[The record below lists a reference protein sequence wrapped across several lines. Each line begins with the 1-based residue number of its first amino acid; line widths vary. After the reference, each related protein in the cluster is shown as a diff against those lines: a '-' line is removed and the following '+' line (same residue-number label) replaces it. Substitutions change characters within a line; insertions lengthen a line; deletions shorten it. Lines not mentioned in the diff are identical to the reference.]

1 MQDLISPHFSLD
13 ICFRNTSEHALYQ
26 ILPSSG
32 ERSETVLPRSSIERP
47 MLDFVSFYS
56 RCMMIPPIDHER
68 LLYTEEK
75 IQGIIGIMILLRKLP
90 IEVEV
95 LD

>member
-1 MQDLISPHFSLD
+1 
-13 ICFRNTSEHALYQ
+13 
-26 ILPSSG
+26 
-32 ERSETVLPRSSIERP
+32 

>member
-1 MQDLISPHFSLD
+1 MHYIKSCPPVAKGRKQYFQGVVLNAQCWILFHF
-13 ICFRNTSEHALYQ
+13 
-26 ILPSSG
+26 IL
-32 ERSETVLPRSSIERP
+32 
-47 MLDFVSFYS
+47 VS
-56 RCMMIPPIDHER
+56 MMIPPIDHER
-68 LLYTEEK
+68 LLYTEER